1 MQTILQNRTRI
12 QQQVAPANETAAD
25 MTNAG
30 VTETDPP
37 GAVGSADRLSHA
49 RARARARGQSL
60 FEYSMIILFVILVV
74 VAAIALIAPALN
86 GIFNQVPGLF

>member
-49 RARARARGQSL
+49 RARARGQSL
-60 FEYSMIILFVILVV
+60 FEYSMIILFVILAVIL
-74 VAAIALIAPALN
+74 AITLIAPALN